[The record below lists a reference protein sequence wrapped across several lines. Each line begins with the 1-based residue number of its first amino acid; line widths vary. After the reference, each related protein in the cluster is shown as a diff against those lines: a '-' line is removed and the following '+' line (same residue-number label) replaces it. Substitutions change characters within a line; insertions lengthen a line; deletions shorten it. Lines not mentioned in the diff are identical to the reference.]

1 MTKVL
6 MVCLGNI
13 CRSPVAEGLL
23 RSKISPGKVIV
34 DSAGTGNYHIG
45 DPPDKRS
52 IQTSE
57 KYGVDIS
64 KQRGRQFSITDFDT
78 FDIIYV
84 MDESNYENVVRLS
97 RNEEDSKKVK
107 LILNEVYPDQNYS
120 VPDPYHG
127 NLHHFEAMF
136 KILDEACEVIA
147 SKLR

>member
-1 MTKVL
+1 MIKVL

-23 RSKISPGKVIV
+23 RSKVSSEKITV

-45 DPPDKRS
+45 DPPDSRS
-52 IQTSE
+52 IKTSE
-57 KYGVDIS
+57 KYGIDIS
-64 KQRGRQFSITDFDT
+64 QQRGRQFSVADFNT

-84 MDESNYENVVRLS
+84 MDESNYENVVSLA
-97 RNEEDSKKVK
+97 RNEADKNKVK

-127 NLHHFEAMF
+127 SIHHFDAMF
-136 KILDEACEVIA
+136 KMLDEACEAIA
-147 SKLR
+147 SKLN